1 VRGLSDGGD
10 DGGHGGGCA
19 VESEAPRTRTHGPA
33 RADPTLFLLLRL
45 RRLFSAAAFD
55 VDIAVIGAGIVGL
68 ACARELLRR
77 HPHLRLAV
85 LEKEA
90 DVGTRPRGPARR
102 WSGAGR

>member
-1 VRGLSDGGD
+1 M
-10 DGGHGGGCA
+10 
-19 VESEAPRTRTHGPA
+19 RTHGPA
-33 RADPTLFLLLRL
+33 RADPSLFLLLRL
-45 RRLFSAAAFD
+45 RRCLRLLSAAAFD

-90 DVGTRPRGPARR
+90 DVGTCPRGLARR
-102 WSGAGR
+102 WGGAGR